1 MKENKIGNLSGK
13 LDGKTHKLPIRIYY
27 EDTDFS
33 GRVYHAN
40 YLKFCERGRTDFLR
54 LLEIHQDI
62 LAQLDVPLFFVVR
75 HMDIDFLAP
84 AKMDDVINVHTQ
96 LTLLKGVRF
105 ILEQHI
111 YCEDVLLFKAVVTCA
126 IVNDKGKPTRIDA
139 DTKDKFIS
147 IL

>member
-1 MKENKIGNLSGK
+1 MIDELGGK
-13 LDGKTHKLPIRIYY
+13 LDGKIHKLPIRIYY

-54 LLEIHQDI
+54 ALEIHQDV

-84 AKMDDVINVHTQ
+84 AKMDDIIDVQTELKI
-96 LTLLKGVRF
+96 LKGVRF
-105 ILEQHI
+105 VLEQHV
-111 YCEDVLLFKAVVTCA
+111 YCGTQLLFKALVTCA
-126 IVNDKGKPTRIDA
+126 IVNAAGKPSRIDA
-139 DTKDKFIS
+139 DTKAKFTS
-147 IL
+147 LL

>member
-1 MKENKIGNLSGK
+1 MSDNLSGK
-13 LDGKTHKLPIRIYY
+13 LYDKTHKLPIRIYY

-54 LLEIHQDI
+54 LLEIHQDV
-62 LAQLDVPLFFVVR
+62 LANLATPLFFVVR

-84 AKMDDVINVHTQ
+84 AKMDDIINVHTQ

-105 ILEQHI
+105 VLEQHI
-111 YCEDVLLFKAVVTCA
+111 YCAETLLFKAVVTCA
-126 IVNDKGKPTRIDA
+126 IVNDKGKPSRIDA
-139 DTKDKFIS
+139 DTKAKF
-147 IL
+147 LPLL

>member
-1 MKENKIGNLSGK
+1 MTDLSGK
-13 LDGKTHKLPIRIYY
+13 LDGDVHKLPIRIYY

-75 HMDIDFLAP
+75 HMDVDFLAP
-84 AKMDDVINVHTQ
+84 AKMDDIIEVQTK
-96 LTLLKGVRF
+96 LRSLKGVRF
-105 ILEQHI
+105 VLDQQVF
-111 YCEDVLLFKAVVTCA
+111 CNDFLLFKTVVTCA
-126 IVNDKGKPTRIDA
+126 IVNVAGKPTRIDG
-139 DTKDKFIS
+139 DTKAKFAV
-147 IL
+147 LL

>member
-1 MKENKIGNLSGK
+1 MSVNLSGH

-54 LLEIHQDI
+54 LIEIHQDT
-62 LAQLDVPLFFVVR
+62 LANLDVPLFFVVR

-84 AKMDDVINVHTQ
+84 AKMDDIIEVQTQ
-96 LTLLKGVRF
+96 LKLLKGVRF

-111 YCEDVLLFKAVVTCA
+111 YCGDILLFKALVTCA
-126 IVNDKGKPTRIDA
+126 IVNEAGKPTRIDG
-139 DTKDKFIS
+139 DTKAKFN
-147 IL
+147 LLQ

>member
-1 MKENKIGNLSGK
+1 MTDLSGK
-13 LDGKTHKLPIRIYY
+13 MQGVTHKLPIRIYY

-54 LLEIHQDI
+54 LLEIHQDV

-84 AKMDDVINVHTQ
+84 AKMDDVIEVQTKLQ
-96 LTLLKGVRF
+96 TLKGVRF
-105 ILEQHI
+105 VLEQHI
-111 YCEDVLLFKAVVTCA
+111 YCQDILLFKAVVTCA
-126 IVNDKGKPTRIDA
+126 IVNEAGKPTRIDA
-139 DTKDKFIS
+139 DTKAKFAA
-147 IL
+147 LV